1 MACDAEGGGRLIYY
15 DFGMMD
21 ELSPNVREGLVNL
34 IFGVYE
40 NETKEVG
47 AVDELNIHTY
57 IHTYLHPYAC
67 TFFHI
72 ASFKNEYNHI
82 MTTLTVHTC
91 GDRYATRWSRS
102 RC

>member
-40 NETKEVG
+40 NEPKEVG
-47 AVDELNIHTY
+47 AVDELYDARTYIHAYIHTY
-57 IHTYLHPYAC
+57 ILMY
-67 TFFHI
+67 
-72 ASFKNEYNHI
+72 
-82 MTTLTVHTC
+82 VHTSILH
-91 GDRYATRWSRS
+91 RLKMNTTML
-102 RC
+102 

>member
-40 NETKEVG
+40 NEPKEVG

-57 IHTYLHPYAC
+57 VHIHTYLLYIFMHV
-67 TFFHI
+67 HSSI
-72 ASFKNEYNHI
+72 LHRLKMN
-82 MTTLTVHTC
+82 TTIL
-91 GDRYATRWSRS
+91 
-102 RC
+102 

>member
-57 IHTYLHPYAC
+57 IHTYLLTSLCMYILPYC
-67 TFFHI
+67 I
-72 ASFKNEYNHI
+72 
-82 MTTLTVHTC
+82 V
-91 GDRYATRWSRS
+91 
-102 RC
+102 